1 MRRIARIIGF
11 VLLGAVGLIALLYA
25 IAYVDL
31 MFIEK
36 PEPYDQAKLEALL
49 VEGRRIDEALR
60 SAPRED
66 FTAMIALAKD
76 VRGFHKKDKLDFAHM
91 FPGNSERLTREQAQ
105 AIEAKYG
112 ATMRDFFT
120 RFDATFADGLTIYCD
135 FRDQENL
142 SLSPEERD
150 PLFVMDLWIT
160 SYSSMLAQLEA
171 ALGNTEQSVA
181 IFERI
186 IDYYDVL
193 FRTSLESTILLV
205 QFEAFVLPAI
215 VRVLPELSVPQM
227 QRLNARLESM
237 PDVRPFAIGAMVHF
251 LLRFE
256 NDIEWSDYIATVRKN
271 EAAKKLSPDDDESYI
286 SFWFWLVYQSRLMAP
301 LRNRAFWL
309 SERQNFANL
318 INYLTAMR
326 ENPEADLS
334 YNNKMERD
342 VSFLILH
349 SMVFDEKIDAL
360 QQVVDRMIARK
371 TAGDTAPIEGD
382 LPAVFRKKNAD
393 KKEAPYERGLLHY
406 VIFDDYACIDTTYR
420 NYKCSLE
427 ENPNKPED

>member
-11 VLLGAVGLIALLYA
+11 VLLGAVGLLALLYA

-31 MFIEK
+31 AFIEK
-36 PEPYDQAKLEALL
+36 PAPYDQAKLEALL

-76 VRGFHKKDKLDFAHM
+76 INRFREKDNLDFARM
-91 FPGNSERLTREQAQ
+91 FPGYDERLTREQAQ
-105 AIEAKYG
+105 AIEAAYG
-112 ATMRDFFT
+112 ATIRDFFT
-120 RFDATFADGLTIYCD
+120 RFDALFADGLTIYCD

-160 SYSSMLAQLEA
+160 FYSSRLAQLEA

-186 IDYYDVL
+186 LDYYDVL
-193 FRTSLESTILLV
+193 LRTSLESTILLV
-205 QFEAFVLPAI
+205 QFEGFVLPAI

-227 QRLNARLESM
+227 QRLNARLASM

-271 EAAKKLSPDDDESYI
+271 EVAKKLSPNHDESYI

-301 LRNRAFWL
+301 ITNRASWFV
-309 SERQNFANL
+309 EREKFAHL

-334 YNNKMERD
+334 YNNKMERG

-360 QQVVDRMIARK
+360 QQVVDRIIARK
-371 TAGDTAPIEGD
+371 TVGDSAPIEGD
-382 LPAVFRKKNAD
+382 LPAVFRSENEGR
-393 KKEAPYERGLLHY
+393 KEAPYERGLIHY
-406 VIFDDYACIDTTYR
+406 VIFDDYACIEDTYR

-427 ENPNKPED
+427 GSKPAEP